1 MNFFNKYLK
10 YKQKYLTLKKQV
22 GGVITCQ
29 EIFKNV
35 LGTCWAISEQMILT
49 SGQATS
55 NDLEVVM
62 KSFTKETKNNFVK
75 KRIQQVQS
83 DPILSKFF
91 PGYIFGH
98 LKIDY
103 LRNIL
108 DKFIDRY
115 YSKFF
120 KLRNPQR
127 PEETYDPEL
136 NLSNKGRCELVISNN
151 FRKLFDFDI
160 LKFISKMSHGGSI
173 HQYLFINLLAIFF
186 LGYTISFINYFNNFN
201 EINFNVENDLGIIL
215 ETNDHTCCLFI
226 CNESEKYYNDNDKQI
241 YDCDW
246 RKILQS
252 TSINNLY
259 IEKGSCLKQ
268 IDDIKS
274 YPEDKKFLSKVL
286 HLTVLSKHTQD
297 NIFDIDIKKIL
308 NLTNLD
314 TIRDFLLQTLLG
326 KLYYNGIGVS
336 QNYTDAFKYFK
347 LAADQGYSVAECSVG
362 LMYYHEKGVKL
373 NYEEAFK
380 YFKLAADKGYANAQY
395 FIGIMYYY
403 GQGTKQ
409 DFTNA
414 YKYLKLVV
422 DQNNIDKEQYTE
434 AQYMVGLMYYYGHGI
449 DKNQLAALLLFRNAA
464 EKSHTNAQYMVGFMY
479 YYGHRVSKSYM
490 NAFTNFESAAVKNH
504 TDAQYM
510 VGFMYYYGQHVSQSY
525 KDAFHYLKLAADKD
539 HTEAQYMLGI
549 MYYNGQHVSQSYE
562 DSLSYLKLAADK
574 DHTEAQYMLGIM
586 YYNGLGI
593 APNFTS
599 AFKYFRGFKY
609 FKLAADKDHTKAQY
623 MVGYMYYYGQHVS
636 QSYEDAFHYFKL
648 SADKDH
654 TEAQYM
660 VGYMYEIGQ
669 GISQSYTN
677 ALIYFRLAADK
688 NHQHALIK
696 LSS

>member
-10 YKQKYLTLKKQV
+10 YKKKYLTLKNQV
-22 GGVITCQ
+22 GGVITCK
-29 EIFKNV
+29 EAFKNV
-35 LGTCWAISEQMILT
+35 LGTCWAISDQMIIT

-62 KSFTKETKNNFVK
+62 KSFTFQTKNNFIK
-75 KRIQQVQS
+75 KRIQYVQS

-91 PGYIFGH
+91 PDYIFDH
-98 LKIDY
+98 LKIHH
-103 LRNIL
+103 LKNIL

-120 KLRNPQR
+120 KLRNPKE
-127 PEETYDPEL
+127 PIEKIDPRL
-136 NLSNKGRCELVISNN
+136 NKGRCELVISDN
-151 FRKLFDFDI
+151 FKKLFDYDI
-160 LKFISKMSHGGSI
+160 LKFISKMYHGGSI

-186 LGYTISFINYFNNFN
+186 LGYKISFINYFNNFN

-215 ETNDHTCCLFI
+215 VTNDHACCLFI

-252 TSINNLY
+252 TSTNNLY
-259 IEKGSCLKQ
+259 IEKGACLKQ

-314 TIRDFLLQTLLG
+314 TIRDFILQTLLG
-326 KLYYNGIGVS
+326 KLYYNGISVP

-347 LAADQGYSVAECSVG
+347 LAADQGYSVAECYVG
-362 LMYYHEKGVKL
+362 LMYYHEKGVIL

-380 YFKLAADKGYANAQY
+380 YFKLAADKGYAKAQY

-403 GQGTKQ
+403 GQGTKE
-409 DFTNA
+409 DYKNA
-414 YKYLKLVV
+414 YKYLKSVV
-422 DQNNIDKEQYTE
+422 DQNNIKIEEYIN
-434 AQYMVGLMYYYGHGI
+434 AQYLVGKMYYNGHGI
-449 DKNQLAALLLFRNAA
+449 DKNLLAALLLFRSVSA
-464 EKSHTNAQYMVGFMY
+464 EGHIEANYYLGMMY
-479 YYGHRVSKSYM
+479 YHEQKVSKSYK
-490 NAFTNFESAAVKNH
+490 NAFT
-504 TDAQYM
+504 
-510 VGFMYYYGQHVSQSY
+510 
-525 KDAFHYLKLAADKD
+525 
-539 HTEAQYMLGI
+539 
-549 MYYNGQHVSQSYE
+549 
-562 DSLSYLKLAADK
+562 
-574 DHTEAQYMLGIM
+574 
-586 YYNGLGI
+586 
-593 APNFTS
+593 
-599 AFKYFRGFKY
+599 Y
-609 FKLAADKDHTKAQY
+609 FKLAADKDNTEAQY

-636 QSYEDAFHYFKL
+636 QSYEDALSYFKLAANKDHTEAQYIVGFMNYNGLGIAPNFTYAFKYFMGFKYFKLAADKDHTEAQYMVGYMYYYGQHVSQSYEAAFHYFKL
-648 SADKDH
+648 AADKNH

-669 GISQSYTN
+669 GIY
-677 ALIYFRLAADK
+677 
-688 NHQHALIK
+688 
-696 LSS
+696 